1 MLALLLIAIQSTP
14 TETLNARLLAARSAT
29 AVLEQWC
36 GEHHF
41 ADPPRI
47 RAQPDR
53 RAHRAPDR
61 DVRAALHLAPD
72 EPVRYRRVR
81 LRCGERLMS
90 QAENWYV
97 PGRLTPAMNHAL
109 ETGDTPFGTAIRARQ
124 PTRRTLGVQWL
135 PGATVF
141 RHRAL
146 VLDAAGRPLAFVVES
161 YPRSIMSA
169 D

>member
-1 MLALLLIAIQSTP
+1 MLLALLIALQSTP
-14 TETLNARLLAARSAT
+14 AETLNARLLAARSAT

-47 RAQPDR
+47 RALPDR
-53 RAHRAPDR
+53 RAHRAPHA
-61 DVRAALHLAPD
+61 DVRAALQVATD

-81 LRCGERLMS
+81 LFCGDRLMS

-97 PGRLTPAMNHAL
+97 PGRLTPAMNQAL
-109 ETGDTPFGTAIRARQ
+109 ETGDTPFGTAIRALQ
-124 PTRRTLGVQWL
+124 PTRRTLGVQWW
-135 PGATVF
+135 PGATAL

-146 VLDAAGRPLAFVVES
+146 VLDATGRPLAFVVES
-161 YPRSIMSA
+161 YPRSITSA